1 VRTDPGG
8 HRPAAAASAQAHT
21 QTQKAAEKAV
31 IGDGQCALV
40 HMRRPPHG
48 KAKLPAWQRSSSDR
62 PDLDQRDHASA
73 SVCVGV
79 SDARAGRP
87 YRDAYQTWHVNAQW
101 GYERG
106 RQWATLVPSSV
117 TLKRDGKVT
126 AEAADWG
133 QRVFED
139 MSA

>member
-1 VRTDPGG
+1 MA
-8 HRPAAAASAQAHT
+8 RPSYRHGSDQVPTVGISISEIMH
-21 QTQKAAEKAV
+21 QPQF
-31 IGDGQCALV
+31 AL
-40 HMRRPPHG
+40 
-48 KAKLPAWQRSSSDR
+48 
-62 PDLDQRDHASA
+62 
-73 SVCVGV
+73 GV

-139 MSA
+139 IR